1 MTNQILLDEV
11 RSKSIITP
19 DIREEAEIKKVL
31 NLDIPKDACLMIRCE
46 RLVVDNITVGY
57 DTVGYFYGY
66 FVEKVIDGNNET
78 YKFIE
83 GMEKMNFYKY
93 YKKENGE
100 WVSIGPDEY
109 RNRVV
114 RHEKRQYEAFWGNVH
129 KQR

>member
-19 DIREEAEIKKVL
+19 DIREEAEIKRVL

-46 RLVVDNITVGY
+46 RLVVDNVTVGY
-57 DTVGYFYGY
+57 DTVGYFYGD
-66 FVEKVIDGNNET
+66 FVEKVIDGNNDT

-83 GMEKMNFYKY
+83 GMKKMPIYQY

-114 RHEKRQYEAFWGNVH
+114 RHEKRQYEAFWGNIH
-129 KQR
+129 K